1 MKKIIKNFEFIFII
15 WIFKFMFKLFM
26 SGDNDLI
33 NTSLIQSKD
42 DIIGLNDMKN
52 IMIFHINKLNLN

>member
-42 DIIGLNDMKN
+42 DAIGFLE
-52 IMIFHINKLNLN
+52 